1 MCLSNLAQPTDFL
14 HCHLIS
20 LTSLHITLWS
30 TVLTEKAICSV
41 IVLELIASDT
51 LRTFCILF
59 SFPPSCLPTK
69 HPLVSRSIS
78 GAALISAHYP
88 LAGQGI
94 IFSPFILE
102 CQLSP
107 LAHHRSAEC
116 LWQCVLQTFY
126 KNNNEKYHLI
136 WM

>member
-20 LTSLHITLWS
+20 LTSLHISLWS

-59 SFPPSCLPTK
+59 SFPPSCQPAK

-78 GAALISAHYP
+78 GAALISAHCP

-94 IFSPFILE
+94 IFSPFSLDSGMSSAIL
-102 CQLSP
+102 LSLSKICRKS
-107 LAHHRSAEC
+107 LAVC
-116 LWQCVLQTFY
+116 TT
-126 KNNNEKYHLI
+126 
-136 WM
+136 

>member
-20 LTSLHITLWS
+20 LTSLHISLWS

-59 SFPPSCLPTK
+59 SFPPSCQPAK

-78 GAALISAHYP
+78 GAALISAHCP

-94 IFSPFILE
+94 IFSPFSLE
-102 CQLSP
+102 CHQLSC
-107 LAHHRSAEC
+107 LAYQRSAEFF
-116 LWQCVLQTFY
+116 WQCVLHTLH
-126 KNNNEKYHLI
+126 KNNNEQ
-136 WM
+136 